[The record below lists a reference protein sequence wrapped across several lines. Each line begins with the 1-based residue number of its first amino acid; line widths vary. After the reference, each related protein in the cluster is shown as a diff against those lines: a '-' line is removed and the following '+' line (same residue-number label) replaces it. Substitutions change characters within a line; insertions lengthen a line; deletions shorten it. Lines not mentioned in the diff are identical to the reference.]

1 MVYIYTATIH
11 EEDGTFYAAV
21 PDIPGCITTG
31 HSLSDAIDQ
40 ITDALSACLCTMED
54 NDDPIPAPSE
64 QCDIS
69 HEAAEFCTLV
79 RVDTIAYRSLTDTR
93 AVRHKSGGI
102 RRCGV
107 VIIRSSFRRVESN
120 IKLSDIGILSLLHL
134 FIRVEFFFRYSPCI
148 SLRTVI

>member
-69 HEAAEFCTLV
+69 HDAADFCTLV

-93 AVRHKSGGI
+93 AVRKNVSIPAWMASRADKLGI
-102 RRCGV
+102 NCSKV
-107 VIIRSSFRRVESN
+107 
-120 IKLSDIGILSLLHL
+120 LQDA
-134 FIRVEFFFRYSPCI
+134 
-148 SLRTVI
+148 LRQQLA